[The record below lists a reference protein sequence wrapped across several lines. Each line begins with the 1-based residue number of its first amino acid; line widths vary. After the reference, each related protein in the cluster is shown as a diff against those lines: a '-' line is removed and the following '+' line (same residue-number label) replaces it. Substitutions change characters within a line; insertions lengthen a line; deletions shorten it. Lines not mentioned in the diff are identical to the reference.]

1 MASDWN
7 RTYISFAELIA
18 QHSKAEKEK
27 VGCVIVKDGQVI
39 STGYNG
45 TPPGYDNQCEDVDEA
60 SGKLITRQEVIHA
73 EINAISKVASSTI
86 NSAESTL
93 YVTKPPC
100 YECAKAII
108 MSGIR
113 VVIFKGKMADAAGS
127 VKFLNNNGV
136 ITIPI
141 NMEGNYTDEPL

>member
-1 MASDWN
+1 MVPDWN
-7 RTYISFAELIA
+7 RTYMDFAKLIS

-45 TPPGYDNQCEDVDEA
+45 TPPGYDNQCEDIDEA
-60 SGKLITRQEVIHA
+60 TGKLITRQGVIHA
-73 EINAISKVASSTI
+73 EVNAISKVAKSTI
-86 NSAESTL
+86 SSAEATL

-100 YECAKAII
+100 YDCAKTII

-113 VVIFKGKMADAAGS
+113 VVIFNGNVMDALGS
-127 VKFLNNNGV
+127 IKFLNNNGV

-141 NMEGNYTDEPL
+141 NLEGSYTSEPL